1 MAKKK
6 ATKKAA
12 KRKPA
17 CTARVWWPGPT
28 RLYDAEV
35 DCGAVLLTGEQARSI
50 VMAVERNC
58 DLDADDRL
66 WSAIQSIRATFRVD
80 DAFPLVRYKAPKND

>member
-1 MAKKK
+1 MAKKAK
-6 ATKKAA
+6 KKAA
-12 KRKPA
+12 KRQPA

-35 DCGAVLLTGEQARSI
+35 DCGAVPLSGKQARSI
-50 VMAVERNC
+50 VMAIERNC
-58 DLDADDRL
+58 DLDDDPCL
-66 WSAIQSIRATFRVD
+66 WSAIQAIRATFRVD